1 MEGIVKVKVF
11 RFDPEK
17 DEAPYYKTY
26 EVPVEGPMSVLA
38 LLNYIYRELDPTL
51 AYSGEHIC
59 YKGVCATCMAL
70 VNGKAERTCMS
81 IVNPGEEVVVE
92 PLRGQP
98 IIRDLVTDAGKQIT
112 TKDGVFLIKRG
123 AIVEIKRRKA

>member
-1 MEGIVKVKVF
+1 MEQKIRVKVL

-38 LLNYIYRELDPTL
+38 LLKYIYEELDPTL
-51 AYSGEHIC
+51 AFSGEHIC
-59 YKGVCATCMAL
+59 YKGVCGTCIAT
-70 VNGKAERTCMS
+70 VNGKVERTCMV

-92 PLRGQP
+92 PPKGQP
-98 IIRDLVTDAGKQIT
+98 IVRDLVVDPGKQIS
-112 TKDGVFLIKRG
+112 TKDGVFLIKQG
-123 AIVEIKRRKA
+123 AIIEVKKRKC